1 MKIYRD
7 KTLKKAL
14 YKNIAILAAAVAA
27 TVLIVKKTES
37 KPSPETDTAAE

>member
-27 TVLIVKKTES
+27 TVLIVKKSDS
-37 KPSPETDTAAE
+37 KKDPKAETAED